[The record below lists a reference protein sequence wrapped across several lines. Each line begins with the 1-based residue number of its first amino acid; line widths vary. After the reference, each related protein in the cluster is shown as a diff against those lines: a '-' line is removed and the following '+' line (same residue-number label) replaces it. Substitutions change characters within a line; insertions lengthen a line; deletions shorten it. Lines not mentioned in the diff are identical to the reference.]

1 VFSLHPGASRKQIDR
16 RGIGERWQ
24 IAKEWELKETAAHKT
39 ALLKEWDV
47 AAKFQSGGGL
57 ALALGHHC
65 PLGGS
70 AKLAPDYVCP
80 PQIRTRRHIFGRRR
94 FHSGR
99 LIEVWI
105 VMNAILIL
113 LAVSAILGL
122 VLGFYFS
129 WKAIAVSALVLAFLS
144 AAVLQNEGF
153 GFLVGIGIIVICLT
167 VNQMAYLIGITL
179 VARDP
184 QDE

>member
-1 VFSLHPGASRKQIDR
+1 MGPCIR
-16 RGIGERWQ
+16 RN
-24 IAKEWELKETAAHKT
+24 
-39 ALLKEWDV
+39 
-47 AAKFQSGGGL
+47 
-57 ALALGHHC
+57 
-65 PLGGS
+65 
-70 AKLAPDYVCP
+70 
-80 PQIRTRRHIFGRRR
+80 
-94 FHSGR
+94 GR
-99 LIEVWI
+99 LELAITTQAVATLQLEVWI

-129 WKAIAVSALVLAFLS
+129 WIAISVSALVLAFLS

-153 GFLVGIGIIVICLT
+153 GFLVGIGVIVICLT

-179 VARDP
+179 VTRDP